1 MVDHR
6 TAYVS
11 GLHLI
16 AVTVLLAS
24 AAAAD
29 SAESNWVPK
38 HEGWINDTA
47 NVLSSPERNRL
58 SDILSRYQQET
69 HHQLAVLTVPTL
81 SGESIETFSLRVANT
96 WGLGYKG
103 LDNGILVTLAMKERR
118 VRIEL
123 GKGMNRY
130 ISDSTAQSIVSTS
143 MTPAFAKG
151 DFSGGLEAGLS
162 RLMQEARSFVVSD
175 PPPRRSHDS

>member
-16 AVTVLLAS
+16 TVTVLLAS

-81 SGESIETFSLRVANT
+81 SEGYEPLHQRLHRSVDRQYIDDPSLC
-96 WGLGYKG
+96 
-103 LDNGILVTLAMKERR
+103 ERR
-118 VRIEL
+118 LFGRI
-123 GKGMNRY
+123 G
-130 ISDSTAQSIVSTS
+130 SWAQS
-143 MTPAFAKG
+143 ANA
-151 DFSGGLEAGLS
+151 GGT
-162 RLMQEARSFVVSD
+162 
-175 PPPRRSHDS
+175 